1 MERWRECC
9 SGVGGGM
16 EVVEE
21 EEKEGDVGVDGGRR
35 WREE

>member
-1 MERWRECC
+1 
-9 SGVGGGM
+9 M